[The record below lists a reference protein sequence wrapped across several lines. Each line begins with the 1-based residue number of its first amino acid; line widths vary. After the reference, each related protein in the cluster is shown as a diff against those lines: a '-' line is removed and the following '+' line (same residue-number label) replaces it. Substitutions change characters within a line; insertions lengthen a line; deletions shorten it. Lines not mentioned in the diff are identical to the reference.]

1 MQAAVITTVILIKCV
16 LFKTMRVRIIE
27 VHFLFEGSYSFWS
40 LLFYYYYLSESAF
53 NPYFIATI

>member
-1 MQAAVITTVILIKCV
+1 MITVSLNNTCV
-16 LFKTMRVRIIE
+16 LFKTMRVRLIE
-27 VHFLFEGSYSFWS
+27 VHFLFEGSLSLS